1 MQNDIKRYELT
12 VLVENHSGVLSR
24 VATLF
29 SRRGYSIDSIN
40 AGITSNPKQSSMVIV
55 VRGDKAILEQII
67 KQLSKLIEVIS
78 IDYSEFSDTEMP
90 DSE

>member
-1 MQNDIKRYELT
+1 MKSNIKRYELT
-12 VLVENHSGVLSR
+12 VLVENHAGVLSR

-29 SRRGYSIDSIN
+29 SRRGYNIDSIN